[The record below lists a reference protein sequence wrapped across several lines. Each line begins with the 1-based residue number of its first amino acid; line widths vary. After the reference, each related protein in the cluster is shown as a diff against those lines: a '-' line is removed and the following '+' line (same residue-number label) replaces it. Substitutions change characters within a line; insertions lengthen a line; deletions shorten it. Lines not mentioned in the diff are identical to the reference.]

1 MGRDE
6 DAAELEQQ
14 RHRDDLE
21 HEQVEAGDED
31 HGDRHHQ
38 PEEQERNLRMLAA
51 VAGHDELVPGALRA
65 EPVVELEAVDGLL
78 HVGFR
83 SLAQR
88 HFLLRL
94 REPLALAGADL
105 VALEG
110 DRLHAPAE
118 AVALDERHRDGEHR
132 RGGRDPD
139 EDHGHELRVAELAVE
154 KGNHRGA
161 LRVGLERDDFSS
173 SRHPALL
180 LCLSMIFS
188 ENR

>member
-1 MGRDE
+1 MRIMAIGITS
-6 DAAELEQQ
+6 LK
-14 RHRDDLE
+14 
-21 HEQVEAGDED
+21 
-31 HGDRHHQ
+31 
-38 PEEQERNLRMLAA
+38 EQERDLRMLAA

-88 HFLLRL
+88 HLLLGL
-94 REPLALAGADL
+94 REPLTLAGADL

-118 AVALDERHRDGEHR
+118 AVAFNERHRDREHR
-132 RGGRDPD
+132 RGGGDPD
-139 EDHGHELRVAELAVE
+139 QDHGHELRVAELAVK
-154 KGNHRGA
+154 KGNHRVA
-161 LRVGLERDDFSS
+161 LRVGLESAMT
-173 SRHPALL
+173 SRRVVIALP

-188 ENR
+188 ENRQPLFGIML